1 MKNLLKTITLAAL
14 VVCSTGCETDEMEL
28 LDNPTEE
35 TINISDADF
44 IINDIQRTFND
55 VIGGYNHPSR
65 RIIRQVNQF
74 DSYTRQIDNNYP
86 QHYPNTSW
94 SNAYQLFASV
104 DELQDI
110 DEATA
115 TEGGIPYHVG
125 MAQVLEAYSYMLL
138 VDYLGEVPFSQALQ
152 PNEFPNPVLDAGASI
167 YAAQLTL
174 LDEAI
179 ANLNEGDT
187 NQALVPGD
195 LYYDTFTSAN
205 WIALANTLKIR
216 ANLNVGNAVGI
227 NAALTGNIIDQNN
240 EDFQFEYP
248 ATTVPNPPTGH
259 PFFSS
264 SYTPAGAGAR
274 MSNQLY
280 DFMNVGDA
288 NPPFIETESP
298 VDPRARYYFYRQ
310 TGEDPWGANLP
321 CEGINTYDYCYVG
334 NGYWGRDHAD
344 DEGLPDDGTRR
355 TAYGLYPGGG
365 AFDANQFAP
374 TPTISVS
381 TASLAG
387 AGIRPIY
394 LATFTHFAL
403 AEGALTLGSNGN
415 PRDLLETG
423 IRKSMAKVSGFATN
437 NGIYTGGF
445 EMTVNDINNY
455 VDAVLSEY
463 DSVNNDGKLAIIARE
478 YFIAAWGN
486 GIEPYN
492 LYKRTGLP
500 DLQTPIIPA
509 GDFPRSFLYPES
521 VVNSNPNIDQREVT
535 TKVFWDTTGYL
546 D

>member
-1 MKNLLKTITLAAL
+1 MKNLLKTIALATL
-14 VVCSTGCETDEMEL
+14 VVCSTGCETDEMEF
-28 LDNPTEE
+28 LDNPNEE
-35 TINISDADF
+35 STDISDADL
-44 IINDIQRTFND
+44 ITSNIQRTFND
-55 VIGGYNHPSR
+55 VIGDYDYPSR
-65 RIIRQVNQF
+65 RIIRQAYQF
-74 DSYTRQIDNNYP
+74 STYLGHITDDNHDNI
-86 QHYPNTSW
+86 W
-94 SNAYQLFASV
+94 SNTYQLFSNV

-115 TEGGIPYHVG
+115 SEGGIPYHVG

-138 VDYLGEVPFSQALQ
+138 VDYFGEVPFSQALL
-152 PNEFPNPVLDAGASI
+152 PDEFPNPVLDAGASI

-187 NQALVPGD
+187 NQALVPSD
-195 LYYDTFTSAN
+195 LYYGTFTSAN

-216 ANLNVGNAVGI
+216 AYLNVGNAAGI
-227 NAALTGNIIDQNN
+227 NAALADNIIDQNN

-248 ATTVPNPPTGH
+248 ASTNPNPDSAH
-259 PFFSS
+259 PFFNH
-264 SYTPAGAGAR
+264 SYGNGGVGIYL
-274 MSNQLY
+274 SNQLY
-280 DFMNVGDA
+280 DFMNVGD
-288 NPPFIETESP
+288 NEPPFIETETP
-298 VDPRARYYFYRQ
+298 KDPRARYYFYRP
-310 TGEDPWGANLP
+310 TGNSPSGIDYP
-321 CEGINTYDYCYVG
+321 CEGSNIHEYCYVG

-344 DEGLPDDGTRR
+344 DEGLAWISHLN
-355 TAYGLYPGGG
+355 TAPGLYPGGG
-365 AFDANQFAP
+365 AFDANQFLKVP
-374 TPTISVS
+374 YVRYTD
-381 TASLAG
+381 ASLAG

-521 VVNSNPNIDQREVT
+521 IVNNNPNIDQREVT